1 MNVRATATWTPRNS
15 AGQFIEAIVKPAA
28 MEAARAAAAL
38 VLERSQQ
45 IVPVDTGELKAS
57 GKIVER
63 QTDKTVVAEIVYT
76 AEHAA
81 YVEFG
86 TGQRGAGSPG
96 AGPYPYNPNW
106 PGMAAQ
112 PYLRPAID
120 ESHEAIKGEFAV
132 RLRT

>member
-15 AGQFIEAIVKPAA
+15 AGQFIETVVKPAA
-28 MEAARAAAAL
+28 MEAARAAAQL
-38 VLERSQQ
+38 VLDKSQPL
-45 IVPVDTGELKAS
+45 VPVDTGELKSS
-57 GKIVER
+57 GKIIER

-76 AEHAA
+76 ADHAA

-86 TGQRGAGSPG
+86 TGARGAASAG
-96 AGPYPYNPNW
+96 AGPYAYDANW
-106 PGMAAQ
+106 PGMAAR

-120 ESHEAIKGEFAV
+120 ESHAEIKGEFAV